1 MHKSHRQPAGKIN
14 FACAVLAAVLGLASG
29 CISLQNRP
37 DANAPLS
44 LKVAGTKIID
54 SKGEPVW
61 LRGVNAASME
71 WTSDG
76 QGHILNTVN
85 AAIHRSEE
93 HTSELQSLRHLVCR
107 LLLE

>member
-1 MHKSHRQPAGKIN
+1 MKTKFLLPVIAALALTPG
-14 FACAVLAAVLGLASG
+14 CASFHASN
-29 CISLQNRP
+29 S
-37 DANAPLS
+37 NAPLP
-44 LKVAGTKIID
+44 LKVVGNKILN
-54 SKGEPVW
+54 SKGEPML
-61 LRGVNAASME
+61 LRGVNAASLE

-76 QGHILNTVN
+76 QGHILKTVN